1 MYAERR
7 HYTPK
12 RCARRLYV
20 LLNELLNE
28 LLVISTV
35 DVESKDVLVTKKV
48 FYG

>member
-20 LLNELLNE
+20 LLNELLNDWE
-28 LLVISTV
+28 TRNYTDNTRGSAIFGSQK
-35 DVESKDVLVTKKV
+35 S
-48 FYG
+48 